1 MVSINENEDAKIFG
15 ENLTYYMKLHKVDRV
30 MLANELNFKYTTVC
44 DWCNGKVIPR
54 ANKILILANYFGIQK
69 SDLTKKDELLTDKNI
84 NRKRE
89 IIVYKD
95 FPANIKFDKEKE
107 SDYLWHS
114 IELPTLYGNPD
125 SYFGYIIFDD
135 IFNYGKHVFPGDTI
149 VLKKDDKITKKDT
162 FYLIKLSK
170 GKPILAYLTESEND
184 YIFLP
189 TITYSKANNK
199 PITCPKDNLS
209 VDIIGVAKYVT
220 RDI

>member
-1 MVSINENEDAKIFG
+1 MVSINENEDAKIFA

-69 SDLTKKDELLTDKNI
+69 SDLTKKDELLTNKNI

-89 IIVYKD
+89 I
-95 FPANIKFDKEKE
+95 
-107 SDYLWHS
+107 L

-135 IFNYGKHVFPGDTI
+135 ISNYGKHVFPGDTI
-149 VLKKDDKITKKDT
+149 VLKKDNKITKKDT

-189 TITYSKANNK
+189 TITYSKTNNK

-209 VDIIGVAKYVT
+209 VEVIGVAKYVT